1 MVNLQFGVCIPSG
14 SRSSLPVI
22 LVLSL
27 EAGNSENDGEVVTK
41 ALMESL

>member
-1 MVNLQFGVCIPSG
+1 MVTLQFSVFVPSG
-14 SRSSLPVI
+14 SPSSLPVI